1 MSETAKFAN
10 VVRRG
15 AAFLEKSGTFTHGE
29 HGLPR
34 VNEVISQPDCTPDGV
49 LAEIARFAAP
59 QFGSQKVGGGW
70 NDQRQV
76 PVFGQCAALA
86 PSSRKL
92 VKNHAGHEVYL
103 PAVGALELA
112 ADERVVGEFSNGF
125 AVGHGI
131 YVHAFFRQRI
141 VPSDLGDMPQP
152 SRRSDQDHGP
162 RFRQPPTPI
171 VEPGSDLMRMFEFP
185 QRHGMYGSSTRR
197 HLSESFRRRRQSL
210 ESPAFL
216 GVQFLARG
224 CECARLVASSGCS
237 SAATPSARRLGP
249 PR

>member
-10 VVRRG
+10 VVLRG
-15 AAFLEKSGTFTHGE
+15 ASFLEKSGTLTHGE

-34 VNEVISQPDCTPDGV
+34 ANEVIPQPDCTPDGV

-112 ADERVVGEFSNGF
+112 AEERVVGEFSNGF
-125 AVGHGI
+125 TVGHGL

-141 VPSDLGDMPQP
+141 VPSDLGNMPQP
-152 SRRSDQDHGP
+152 SR
-162 RFRQPPTPI
+162 
-171 VEPGSDLMRMFEFP
+171 
-185 QRHGMYGSSTRR
+185 
-197 HLSESFRRRRQSL
+197 
-210 ESPAFL
+210 
-216 GVQFLARG
+216 
-224 CECARLVASSGCS
+224 
-237 SAATPSARRLGP
+237 
-249 PR
+249 